1 MKTISGRN
9 SFNPQIIGHF
19 NTNDNK
25 TTIVYNLELNSFVSI
40 FFIVWIS
47 IVTLFFIISL
57 FQIITNGI
65 HNFLPLISIPMLFF
79 GFILYF
85 VATKMSEDKITETF
99 EKLFQEKVQEV
110 K

>member
-1 MKTISGRN
+1 
-9 SFNPQIIGHF
+9 
-19 NTNDNK
+19 
-25 TTIVYNLELNSFVSI
+25 
-40 FFIVWIS
+40 
-47 IVTLFFIISL
+47 
-57 FQIITNGI
+57 
-65 HNFLPLISIPMLFF
+65 MLFF